1 MAEGRKTPYKRV
13 QASATALT
21 YDLVRFLKLPQ
32 EANFV
37 DIGIQ
42 RDDHCRTAK
51 RSTFD
56 SRNCLYGEP
65 WAWCLPNL

>member
-1 MAEGRKTPYKRV
+1 MAECRKTPYGQV

-42 RDDHCRTAK
+42 RDDHCR
-51 RSTFD
+51 RQSFD
-56 SRNCLYGEP
+56 F
-65 WAWCLPNL
+65 